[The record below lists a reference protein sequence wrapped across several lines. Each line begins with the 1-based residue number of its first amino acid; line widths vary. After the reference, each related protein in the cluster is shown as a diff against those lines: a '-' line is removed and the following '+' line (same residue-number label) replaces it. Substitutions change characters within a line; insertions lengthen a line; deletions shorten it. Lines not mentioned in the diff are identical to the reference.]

1 VQYQPANLIGMPSG
15 VSAGTIVRVKGS
27 LLNPTTIIANKV
39 RQVGLTAAL
48 KENQYVEL
56 EGVVTSFTS
65 ATNFEINGLKVS
77 VAASGTIEGTPAPGS
92 RAQVEGTVANGILVA
107 SRVQIQD
114 ENQPQPD
121 ANEVHAQISSID
133 NANKILTVRNGTI
146 TIRWDNNT
154 VFDSSLPNGAGSL
167 TVGLQID
174 VDGKMTGNEL
184 LASQIGL
191 DTQ

>member
-1 VQYQPANLIGMPSG
+1 
-15 VSAGTIVRVKGS
+15 
-27 LLNPTTIIANKV
+27 
-39 RQVGLTAAL
+39 
-48 KENQYVEL
+48 
-56 EGVVTSFTS
+56 VVTSFTS

-191 DTQ
+191 DTQQ